1 MVLGGRLARLHFC
14 SVGNGFM
21 QLPHK
26 ISDAASM
33 YVCVEAS
40 DTLDFLAQYFSM
52 EHLKEG

>member
-1 MVLGGRLARLHFC
+1 
-14 SVGNGFM
+14 M